1 MVRKD
6 RKNRQGVKI
15 MKTNYF
21 NKTLFVII
29 PLVAILIVGVFLIS
43 YRISDM
49 GNTLRLF
56 IHGIVMTT
64 GIWLG
69 VMTLVIYLWEK
80 YPWEKSP
87 FKHLFLELFFILV
100 YTLGFSCFIYILE
113 KKFVKILDI
122 ENLGIQIFITIL
134 ITFLITSIHES
145 LFFYQQWKYNFSKS
159 IRLERDNIEA
169 RYEALRAQI
178 NPHFLFN
185 SLNSLTTMVE
195 DNKPVVD
202 YIKNLSDLLRYMLK
216 SSEKEM
222 VLLRE
227 EITILNSYISL
238 QLMRFPGSLEIKVDV
253 PENYYHYAVPPL
265 VLQMLLENSLKHN
278 IISREN
284 PLKVEIRADKD
295 SISVS
300 NNLQKKSGVD
310 STGQGLINITGRYR
324 FFTSRKVEITETDDR
339 FKVTIPLLQIEL

>member
-134 ITFLITSIHES
+134 ITFLITSIHDGIIVLLKLEK
-145 LFFYQQWKYNFSKS
+145 WYN
-159 IRLERDNIEA
+159 
-169 RYEALRAQI
+169 
-178 NPHFLFN
+178 
-185 SLNSLTTMVE
+185 
-195 DNKPVVD
+195 
-202 YIKNLSDLLRYMLK
+202 NLSIQSQSISRNFIAYYLTFYLR
-216 SSEKEM
+216 
-222 VLLRE
+222 
-227 EITILNSYISL
+227 SYI
-238 QLMRFPGSLEIKVDV
+238 
-253 PENYYHYAVPPL
+253 
-265 VLQMLLENSLKHN
+265 
-278 IISREN
+278 
-284 PLKVEIRADKD
+284 
-295 SISVS
+295 
-300 NNLQKKSGVD
+300 
-310 STGQGLINITGRYR
+310 
-324 FFTSRKVEITETDDR
+324 
-339 FKVTIPLLQIEL
+339 